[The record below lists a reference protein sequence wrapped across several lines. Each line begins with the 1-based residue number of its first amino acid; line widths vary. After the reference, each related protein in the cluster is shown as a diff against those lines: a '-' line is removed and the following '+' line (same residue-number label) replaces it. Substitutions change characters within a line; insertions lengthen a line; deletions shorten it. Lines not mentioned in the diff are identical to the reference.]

1 MDISLSQEGER
12 RKKRNA
18 SAEAILLTE
27 AKWLSRDRE
36 RERWGE
42 YGFWFMD
49 SADKQWDG
57 VTV

>member
-27 AKWLSRDRE
+27 AKWLRGKKRMRE
-36 RERWGE
+36 VGRIRFLV
-42 YGFWFMD
+42 YGF
-49 SADKQWDG
+49 G
-57 VTV
+57 

>member
-36 RERWGE
+36 REVGRIRFLV
-42 YGFWFMD
+42 YGF
-49 SADKQWDG
+49 G
-57 VTV
+57 